1 MLGPR
6 VTTRTA
12 LFANATPDGLM
23 TPPQRKEER
32 PLAALLAPDIV
43 ILLEESPESVA
54 AETEEMHPAD
64 LADVAEA
71 MPRELVRALLGALP
85 KDRAADLLE
94 YLDEEL
100 RADVLEEMT
109 PQQAASLVT
118 AMTPDDR
125 ADVLEELEEEHA
137 DEILAE
143 IPTEARRETERLLA
157 YDPESAG
164 GLMTTEFVSVAA
176 TMSVEAALAAVRTL
190 ARAGR
195 REAMHAIYTTDI
207 EGRVEGVLSLRE
219 LLAAPEGARI
229 ADIAWEEVVTV
240 PATAD
245 RAEVARITREYDL
258 VAVPVVDDSSRLV
271 GVVTVD
277 DVIDAI
283 VEEQTEDMQKFGA
296 VQPLEEPYFQ
306 AGFWSL
312 ARKRGGW
319 LVVLFVGEMFTATA
333 LHHYEAVL
341 QTVTALMFFV
351 PLIISSGGNSGSQSA
366 TLITRA
372 LAVGD
377 VALRDT
383 LIVLRRELGQGL
395 VLGAFLGSIG
405 LLRALM
411 WGHGM
416 PIATVVG
423 LTLLCVVLVG
433 TLVGAAL
440 PLIFT
445 KLGFDP
451 AVASSPFVSSLVDVA
466 GIVVYLTIAIQLL
479 HL

>member
-1 MLGPR
+1 
-6 VTTRTA
+6 
-12 LFANATPDGLM
+12 M

-43 ILLEESPESVA
+43 ILLEESPASVA

-71 MPRELVRALLGALP
+71 MPPDMVRALLGALP

-109 PQQAASLVT
+109 PQQAASLVS

-137 DEILAE
+137 GEILAE

-176 TMSVEAALAAVRTL
+176 TMSVEDTLTAVRTL

-195 REAMHAIYTTDI
+195 REAMHAIYTTDAD
-207 EGRVEGVLSLRE
+207 GRVEGVLSLRE
-219 LLAAPEGARI
+219 LLAAREGARI

-245 RAEVARITREYDL
+245 RAEVAQITREYDL
-258 VAVPVVDDSSRLV
+258 VAVPVVDESSRLV

-306 AGFWSL
+306 TGFWSL

-319 LVVLFVGEMFTATA
+319 LVLLFVGEMFTGTA
-333 LHHYEAVL
+333 LRHYESVL
-341 QTVTALMFFV
+341 ETMTVLMFFV

-377 VALRDT
+377 VALHDS

-395 VLGAFLGSIG
+395 ALGTFLGAIG
-405 LLRALM
+405 YVRALM
-411 WGHGM
+411 WGT
-416 PIATVVG
+416 PSDIAAVVAF
-423 LTLLCVVLVG
+423 TLLSVVLLG

-440 PLIFT
+440 PLVFT
-445 KLGFDP
+445 RLGFDP
-451 AVASSPFVSSLVDVA
+451 AIASSPFVASLVDVA
-466 GIVVYLTIAIQLL
+466 GLVVYFTIAIHLL
-479 HL
+479 RLT